1 MNTVIFDLD
10 GTLVDNFVAIAESI
24 HHAQRQLNL
33 PESPF
38 ETVKSAV
45 GGGYK
50 LTLRRLFGSE
60 LAKKAEPYFV
70 EYFNENRLNG
80 IQVLPGAQE
89 LIETLEATGKQL
101 AVLTNK
107 NGEAAR
113 SILRHLNLDHLF
125 DAILGVED
133 TPYRKPDPAFTHSLL
148 KQLCAVPEDCL
159 FIGDSPFDFEAA
171 KNVSMPC
178 SLVTTGS
185 HTEEQLRKETTCR
198 DIFPSLLELGR
209 TRLNCEPECTAL

>member
-50 LTLRRLFGSE
+50 LTLRRLFGSK
-60 LAKKAEPYFV
+60 LKKAEPYFV

-80 IQVLPGAQE
+80 IQVLRR
-89 LIETLEATGKQL
+89 TG
-101 AVLTNK
+101 
-107 NGEAAR
+107 
-113 SILRHLNLDHLF
+113 
-125 DAILGVED
+125 
-133 TPYRKPDPAFTHSLL
+133 TH
-148 KQLCAVPEDCL
+148 
-159 FIGDSPFDFEAA
+159 
-171 KNVSMPC
+171 
-178 SLVTTGS
+178 
-185 HTEEQLRKETTCR
+185 
-198 DIFPSLLELGR
+198 
-209 TRLNCEPECTAL
+209 